1 MVGPSQSPR
10 IPLLSPP
17 LEEQTIKAT
26 RRSGSLTGNEGST
39 VKASAKEEGKY
50 TDDENHTTT
59 KLRSTSTTSKTAGS
73 IEEND
78 DLEAAEEDMIAIAGH
93 ETVLQDGGYRQV
105 GGNALR
111 NSSSSVKSTMTRRI
125 LINLALIASWFF
137 FSTLMNLYNSWLFS
151 RKRTNFSYPL
161 FTTSIHMVVQFALS
175 SMVMFFC
182 RRNRKIVPR
191 RRNGKR
197 ARPSMQD
204 YMGKVM
210 PCALATALD
219 IGLSNLSLQTIT
231 LTFYTMCKSSNLAFV
246 LLFAVIF
253 GLEKLRLSLIG
264 IITLITV
271 GVIMMVAAETE
282 FVLEGAI
289 EVLTASAMGGLRWAL
304 MQMLLKRKKM
314 GMSNPIATTFW
325 LSPLMGA
332 FMISGSLLIENWK
345 KLFTSPFFSDAPSS
359 FHTIGLLV
367 MPGFIVFCMNLCE
380 FSLIQRTSVITLSVA
395 GIFKEILTIMISST
409 VFGDELTPIN
419 VTGLCVAILGII
431 LYNYYK
437 YRLLLQKIAE
447 GGSFSGHGE
456 EEDDD
461 DDEDRIETVEGR
473 HGSSYTELEGGE
485 VPNGKARH
493 VEGGI
498 SSIALSTGQGSKK
511 DEEDESLLTEAERK
525 RRREREEEAEL
536 GGWHSSGFERT
547 GNGWDDGRGYDSDET
562 A

>member
-1 MVGPSQSPR
+1 MAGSSQSPR

-17 LEEQTIKAT
+17 LEEQTTKAT
-26 RRSGSLTGNEGST
+26 RRSGSLTGNEGN
-39 VKASAKEEGKY
+39 KAIADKKEEGKY
-50 TDDENHTTT
+50 TDDSNTPG
-59 KLRSTSTTSKTAGS
+59 STSNIA
-73 IEEND
+73 EEND
-78 DLEAAEEDMIAIAGH
+78 DLEGEDMIAIAGH

-111 NSSSSVKSTMTRRI
+111 KSGSATALSKGTVTRKI

-151 RKRTNFSYPL
+151 KKRTNFSYPL

-175 SMVMFFC
+175 SLFMFFC
-182 RRNRKIVPR
+182 RRNRKVVPR

-197 ARPSMQD
+197 ARPNMQD

-325 LSPLMGA
+325 LSPLMGV

-367 MPGFIVFCMNLCE
+367 LPGFIVFCMNLCE

-419 VTGLCVAILGII
+419 VTGLCIAILGII

-437 YRLLLQKIAE
+437 YHLLVQKIAE
-447 GGSFSGHGE
+447 GGSSTGHGE
-456 EEDDD
+456 EEEEEEDEYDDD
-461 DDEDRIETVEGR
+461 HIEAVG
-473 HGSSYTELEGGE
+473 GSRGSTYTELEGGE
-485 VPNGKARH
+485 VPNGKGRH
-493 VEGGI
+493 VEGGL
-498 SSIALSTGQGSKK
+498 SSIALSTGQGSNKYED
-511 DEEDESLLTEAERK
+511 DETLLTDAERQ

>member
-17 LEEQTIKAT
+17 LEEQTTKAT
-26 RRSGSLTGNEGST
+26 RRSGSLTGNEGNT
-39 VKASAKEEGKY
+39 ARVATKEEETYKD
-50 TDDENHTTT
+50 TILH
-59 KLRSTSTTSKTAGS
+59 SASTSKTGGS
-73 IEEND
+73 AEEND
-78 DLEAAEEDMIAIAGH
+78 DLDAEGEDMIAIAGH

-111 NSSSSVKSTMTRRI
+111 KSGSASLDKGTMTRKI
-125 LINLALIASWFF
+125 LINLALIGSWFF

-161 FTTSIHMVVQFALS
+161 FTTSIHMVVQFTLS
-175 SMVMFFC
+175 SLFMFFC

-197 ARPSMQD
+197 ARPSTKD

-282 FVLEGAI
+282 FVLEGAV

-332 FMISGSLLIENWK
+332 FMICGSLLIENWK
-345 KLFTSPFFSDAPSS
+345 KLFTSPFFSNASSS

-367 MPGFIVFCMNLCE
+367 LPGFIVFCMNLCE

-437 YRLLLQKIAE
+437 YRLLIQKIAE
-447 GGSFSGHGE
+447 GGSINGHGHGE
-456 EEDDD
+456 EDEEE
-461 DDEDRIETVEGR
+461 DDEDYEDQIENVGGR
-473 HGSSYTELEGGE
+473 GGSTYTEMEGGE

-493 VEGGI
+493 VEGEV
-498 SSIALSTGQGSKK
+498 SSLGLSTGQGSKK
-511 DEEDESLLTEAERK
+511 YEEDESLLTEAERK

-536 GGWHSSGFERT
+536 AGWHSSGFERT

>member
-1 MVGPSQSPR
+1 MVGSSQSPR

-17 LEEQTIKAT
+17 LEEQTTKAT
-26 RRSGSLTGNEGST
+26 RRSGSLTGNEGSLL
-39 VKASAKEEGKY
+39 KATAKEEGKY
-50 TDDENHTTT
+50 TDDENTN
-59 KLRSTSTTSKTAGS
+59 LRSTSTSKAGGS

-78 DLEAAEEDMIAIAGH
+78 DLDAEGEDMIAIAGH

-111 NSSSSVKSTMTRRI
+111 NNSSNPKGTMTRKI
-125 LINLALIASWFF
+125 LVNLALIASWFF

-161 FTTSIHMVVQFALS
+161 FTTSIHMVVQFILS
-175 SMVMFFC
+175 SLVMFCF

-325 LSPLMGA
+325 LSPLMGV

-345 KLFTSPFFSDAPSS
+345 KLFTSPFFTDASSS

-437 YRLLLQKIAE
+437 YRLLVQKIAE
-447 GGSFSGHGE
+447 GGSISGHGE
-456 EEDDD
+456 EEEDE
-461 DDEDRIETVEGR
+461 DDEDQIESAGGR
-473 HGSSYTELEGGE
+473 HGSTYTELEGGQ

-493 VEGGI
+493 VEGG
-498 SSIALSTGQGSKK
+498 IALSTGQGSKK
-511 DEEDESLLTEAERK
+511 DEEDESLLTDAERQ

-547 GNGWDDGRGYDSDET
+547 GNGWDNGRGYDSDET

>member
-1 MVGPSQSPR
+1 MVGPSESPR
-10 IPLLSPP
+10 IPLLSSP
-17 LEEQTIKAT
+17 LEEQTSKAT
-26 RRSGSLTGNEGST
+26 RRSGSLTGS
-39 VKASAKEEGKY
+39 EERTIRATTKRETKY
-50 TDDENHTTT
+50 TDHEPNFDPP
-59 KLRSTSTTSKTAGS
+59 LTSKSRGS
-73 IEEND
+73 VEHNND
-78 DLEAAEEDMIAIAGH
+78 IDDEAEDMIAIAEH
-93 ETVLQDGGYRQV
+93 ETVLQDGGYRQL
-105 GGNALR
+105 GSNAIRKGDDTRLDR
-111 NSSSSVKSTMTRRI
+111 GVMIRRI

-175 SMVMFFC
+175 SLLMFFC
-182 RRNRKIVPR
+182 RKNRKIVPR

-204 YMGKVM
+204 YIGKVM

-219 IGLSNLSLQTIT
+219 IGLSNLSLQSIT

-332 FMISGSLLIENWK
+332 FMIFGSLLIENWK
-345 KLFTSPFFSDAPSS
+345 KLFTSPFFSNASSS

-367 MPGFIVFCMNLCE
+367 LPGFIVFCMNLCE

-437 YRLLLQKIAE
+437 YRLLLHKISE
-447 GGSFSGHGE
+447 GGSSSEHGLDNDE

-461 DDEDRIETVEGR
+461 DDEIEAIDGR
-473 HGSSYTELEGGE
+473 NGNTYTELEGGE

-493 VEGGI
+493 VDGRM
-498 SSIALSTGQGSKK
+498 SSTGLSRNQVASKTS
-511 DEEDESLLTEAERK
+511 EEDETLLSEDE
-525 RRREREEEAEL
+525 RRRKKERDEEAEL
-536 GGWHSSGFERT
+536 AGWHSSGFERT